1 MSTTVS
7 TGHFEQGP
15 PLCCLLSVSLKTPV
29 KFPHNEMKAKE
40 KSEEPRCANFEENEY
55 HVNKYFPPK
64 NSSSQIRS
72 DQIGETERPATTRW
86 SY

>member
-29 KFPHNEMKAKE
+29 KFPRNEMKAKE
-40 KSEEPRCANFEENEY
+40 KSEKPTLEL
-55 HVNKYFPPK
+55 
-64 NSSSQIRS
+64 
-72 DQIGETERPATTRW
+72 
-86 SY
+86 

>member
-29 KFPHNEMKAKE
+29 KFTHNEMKAKE

-64 NSSSQIRS
+64 NSSSHVR
-72 DQIGETERPATTRW
+72 
-86 SY
+86 